1 MSAIYKREMLGYF
14 TSPTGYVF
22 SAIFFAISGIIFS
35 LTTFF
40 VHSSSTQMYFTFM
53 LVSFIVLI
61 PLLTMKLL
69 SEERKSKTEQI
80 LLTSP
85 VSLLGIISAKFFA
98 AYTLFAGTLITSS
111 VINIYALYTVAK
123 EQEDV
128 ISKLNLPTVIGSVI
142 GILLIGAVF
151 VSIGLFLSAL
161 TETQVIAAVSSI
173 GVFVLIFLFSLL
185 PTFINNSLIR
195 TVIKWF
201 SIFDRYSIFT
211 YGVFDITAIVYYISI
226 TLVFIFLTVRI
237 YEKRRWA

>member
-14 TSPTGYVF
+14 TCPTGYVF
-22 SAIFFAISGIIFS
+22 AAIFFAISGILFS
-35 LTTFF
+35 ITTFGF
-40 VHSSSTQMYFTFM
+40 QTASTSTYFTLM
-53 LVSFIVLI
+53 LISFIVLI

-85 VSLLGIISAKFFA
+85 VSLLGIVSAKFFA
-98 AYTLFAGTLITSS
+98 AYTLFAGTLVTSS

-161 TETQVIAAVSSI
+161 TETQIIAAVSSI

-185 PTFINNSLIR
+185 PTFINNSVIR

-201 SIFDRYSIFT
+201 SVFDRFYIFT